1 MKSIDEINT
10 RLRYVINLYT
20 RIKDDD
26 VKDYIKIEIEALKWV
41 LGEE

>member
-20 RIKDDD
+20 QIKDND
-26 VKDYIKIEIEALKWV
+26 VKDYIKIEIEVLKWV

>member
-1 MKSIDEINT
+1 MRSIDEINT